1 MYEIEDGIV
10 IMEVIKGG
18 VTAPQGFRAAGIHCG
33 IRRNADKY
41 DLALI
46 LADCECAAAAVYTTN
61 LVQSAPLKITKRH
74 LKDGRARAILANS
87 GNANACAPEG
97 EENVLI
103 SCIKLSQ
110 VLDLN
115 PWDIIVNSTG
125 VIGQR
130 LPVERI
136 EEAIPALVKALNA
149 DEQGSDA
156 AARAIM
162 TTDLAK
168 KEIAVKLEIGGK
180 TVKIGAICKGSG
192 MIRPNM
198 ATMLAF
204 ITTDCAISSDLLHN
218 ALCDATRV
226 SFNRVSVD
234 GDTSTNDMAAILASG
249 LAGNILICEKNEDY
263 QVFSDALKALCV
275 DLARQMARDGEG
287 ASRLVT
293 CRVRNAES
301 EAAAERLSMSVTDSN
316 LVKAM
321 MFGADANCGR
331 VLCAMGYSGA
341 AFDPEKVDVAFESA
355 AGRVEMC
362 LDGRVLEFDEK
373 VAKTVLSE
381 SEVLIDI
388 DIKDE
393 LGKFTVETYGCD
405 LSYEYVRIN
414 GDYRS

>member
-1 MYEIEDGIV
+1 MNYIS
-10 IMEVIKGG
+10 GG

-33 IRRNADKY
+33 IRRNTDKY

-46 LADCECAAAAVYTTN
+46 FADRECAAAAVYTTN
-61 LVQSAPLKITKRH
+61 RVQSAPLQVTKRH

-87 GNANACAPEG
+87 GNANACAPDG
-97 EENVLI
+97 EENVLR
-103 SCIKLSQ
+103 SCVKLSRE
-110 VLDLN
+110 LGCN
-115 PWDIIVNSTG
+115 PWEIIVNSTG

-130 LPVERI
+130 LPIERVEEGIPLII
-136 EEAIPALVKALNA
+136 EALDYSEA
-149 DEQGSDA
+149 GSDA

-162 TTDLAK
+162 TTDLVK
-168 KEIAVKLEIGGK
+168 KELAAELQIDGK
-180 TVKIGAICKGSG
+180 VVKIGAICKGSG
-192 MIRPNM
+192 MIRPNL

-204 ITTDCAISSDLLHN
+204 ITTDCAISSDLLRE
-218 ALCDATRV
+218 AIFDAARV

-249 LAGNILICEKNEDY
+249 LAENILINEKNESY
-263 QVFSDALKALCV
+263 KLFSDALKDICV
-275 DLARQMARDGEG
+275 NLARRMARDGEG

-301 EAAAERLSMSVTDSN
+301 AAAAERLSMSVTDSN

-321 MFGADANCGR
+321 MFGADANFGR

-341 AFDPEKVDVAFESA
+341 DFDPERVDVAFESSG
-355 AGRVEMC
+355 GRVEVC
-362 LDGRVLEFDEK
+362 RSGRALDFDENI
-373 VAKTVLSE
+373 AKTVLVAD
-381 SEVLIDI
+381 EVLIDI
-388 DIKDE
+388 DVKDE
-393 LGKFTVETYGCD
+393 RGKFSAETYGCD